1 MCAMSVLIFL
11 LIGRFRNCLD
21 SRIQLLVYHMHE
33 NQGCAQRFFLQQT
46 RIDMVIKTILS
57 LFWKKKMTSK
67 QVFLDQKHP
76 KLVLFQK
83 KSSIQGTVTLNYSMV
98 EC

>member
-11 LIGRFRNCLD
+11 LIGRFRYCLD

-57 LFWKKKMTSK
+57 LFWKKNDFKTS
-67 QVFLDQKHP
+67 FFGP
-76 KLVLFQK
+76 KPSETSFFTK
-83 KSSIQGTVTLNYSMV
+83 KNHQFKEL
-98 EC
+98 